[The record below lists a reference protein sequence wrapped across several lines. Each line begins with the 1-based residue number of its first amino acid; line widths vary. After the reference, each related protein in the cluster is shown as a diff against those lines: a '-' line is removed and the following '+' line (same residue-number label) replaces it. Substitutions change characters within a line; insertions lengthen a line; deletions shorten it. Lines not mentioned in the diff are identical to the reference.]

1 MKTLHKPN
9 SNATQLKTL
18 INKVPNGTSWTA
30 IALETQ
36 ADADKLVKEVKAFIG
51 KDLKPVTVVLVKGL

>member
-18 INKVPNGTSWTA
+18 VNKVPNGTSWTA
-30 IALETQ
+30 LELETQ
-36 ADADKLVKEVKAFIG
+36 ADAERVTKEIKAFIG
-51 KDLKPVTVVLVKGL
+51 KELKPVTVLLVKGL